1 MREKWFEDFQQRAI
15 GYWTPERTLGLF
27 GDKTLAFPPATH
39 GPLLRAMDLLKRDAS
54 MSPES
59 VRKYQ
64 QICHMY
70 TLLELP
76 LTDRAKEHDEVRV
89 LDLACGNSYLTLT
102 VAEGFRS
109 RIRHPARILGVDRNA
124 RLIEACRDRAW
135 RLGLD
140 DILRFEA
147 STIEDLQIHGAWE
160 RAFGSTP
167 PDPLVHMLVSLHAC
181 DTATDDA
188 IALGLA
194 LGVPTIAVVPCCQ
207 AELARH
213 WATEPAQPGDPLGPI
228 RSWPHMRREV
238 AAMMTDAL
246 RALLLRGCGYDTL
259 LVEFVPSSHTPKNTL
274 LRAVRNDSAQNRGFG
289 EYLALRRVA
298 GDVRLRLETIL
309 PAPLRD
315 RLREAESHS
324 IQT

>member
-1 MREKWFEDFQQRAI
+1 MREKWFDDFQERSTR
-15 GYWTPERTLGLF
+15 YWTPERTLGLF
-27 GDKTLAFPPATH
+27 GDKKLAFPPVSH
-39 GPLLRAMDLLKRDAS
+39 GPLLRSMDLLKRDAS

-76 LTDRAKEHDEVRV
+76 LTDLARQLEEVRI

-102 VAEGFRS
+102 LAEGFRS
-109 RIRHPARILGVDRNA
+109 RIRHPARILGVDRNT
-124 RLIEACRDRAW
+124 RLVEACRDRAW

-140 DILRFEA
+140 EILRFEA
-147 STIEDLQIHGAWE
+147 SMIEDLQIHQAWD
-160 RAFGSTP
+160 RAFGTTP
-167 PDPLVHMLVSLHAC
+167 ADPLVHMLVSLHAC

-188 IALGLA
+188 IALGLS

-213 WATEPAQPGDPLGPI
+213 WAEEPAHALDPLGPI
-228 RSWPHMRREV
+228 RSWPHMRREMG
-238 AAMMTDAL
+238 AMMTDAL

-259 LVEFVPSSHTPKNTL
+259 LVEFVPSSHTPKNTMI
-274 LRAVRNDSAQNRGFG
+274 RAVRNDSAQGHGFG
-289 EYLALRRVA
+289 EYLALRRAA

-309 PAPLRD
+309 PRPLRD
-315 RLREAESHS
+315 RLREAESNSVHP
-324 IQT
+324 

>member
-1 MREKWFEDFQQRAI
+1 MREKWFEDFTDRATR
-15 GYWTPERTLGLF
+15 YWTPERTLGLF
-27 GDKTLAFPPATH
+27 GDKNLAFPPVSH
-39 GPLLRAMDLLKRDAS
+39 GPLLRSMDLLKRDAS

-70 TLLELP
+70 TLLEPP
-76 LTDRAKEHDEVRV
+76 LTDLARAHDEVRV

-135 RLGLD
+135 RLHLED
-140 DILRFEA
+140 LLRFEA
-147 STIEDLQIHGAWE
+147 STIENLQIHQAWE
-160 RAFGSTP
+160 RAFGAAP
-167 PDPLVHMLVSLHAC
+167 PEPLVHVLVSLHAC

-194 LGVPTIAVVPCCQ
+194 LGVPSIAVVPCCQ

-213 WATEPAQPGDPLGPI
+213 WASEPAQPDDPFGPI
-228 RSWPHMRREV
+228 RSWPHMRREM

-246 RALLLRGCGYDTL
+246 RALLLRGCGYDTSV
-259 LVEFVPSSHTPKNTL
+259 VEFVPSAHTPKNTL
-274 LRAVRNDSAQNRGFG
+274 LRADRNDSSRDRGFS
-289 EYLALRRVA
+289 EYLALRRTA
-298 GDVRLRLETIL
+298 GDVRLRLETML
-309 PAPLRD
+309 PRPLRD
-315 RLREAESHS
+315 RLREAEANPLQS
-324 IQT
+324 